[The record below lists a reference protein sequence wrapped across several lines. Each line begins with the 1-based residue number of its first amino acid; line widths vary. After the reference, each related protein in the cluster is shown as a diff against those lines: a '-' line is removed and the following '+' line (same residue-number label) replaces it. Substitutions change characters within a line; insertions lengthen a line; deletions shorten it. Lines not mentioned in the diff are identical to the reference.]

1 VLIVGIHNINLAP
14 QGDFSMASKRR
25 LGFVNGAP
33 GAGAAGCAGALA
45 AVQKKSVF
53 YLSKPLTPTA
63 PLGSLAPESL
73 IDR

>member
-1 VLIVGIHNINLAP
+1 
-14 QGDFSMASKRR
+14 
-25 LGFVNGAP
+25 
-33 GAGAAGCAGALA
+33 LA